1 MSIAESLIKSPHR
14 GKWNGEDLI
23 LADNRVKNHG
33 EVLTPPNIVSD
44 MLDLVSKEFSCET
57 GLNTG
62 TLPLDKTFLE
72 PSCGTG
78 NFLVQI
84 LDRKLK
90 LARTEKEIFTAVST
104 IYGID
109 IQDDNVLESRLRL
122 LEIVEEKYKTI
133 TGHEQSE
140 SFLKIIADVLEKNII
155 LGDTLFEGT
164 LKFEEKDGKVVPL
177 KTPLKFKGGMVILDN
192 SGTIH
197 KSNLISSIETY
208 ERAYFYEWSWG
219 IEIEKTKCF
228 LDEDDG
234 SEKQEEVKPMTQ
246 SDYFAKFASM
256 F

>member
-1 MSIAESLIKSPHR
+1 MLSDSLIKSPHR
-14 GKWNGEDLI
+14 GNWNGEDLI

-44 MLDLVSKEFSCET
+44 MLDLVSEKFSCET
-57 GLNTG
+57 GLDAG
-62 TLPLDKTFLE
+62 VLPLDKTFLE

-84 LDRKLK
+84 LNRKLK
-90 LARTEKEIFTAVST
+90 SARTEKDIFTSVST

-122 LEIVEEKYKTI
+122 LEIVEENYKII
-133 TGHEQSE
+133 TGLEVSE

-164 LKFEEKDGKVVPL
+164 MRFEERDGKVVPL
-177 KTPLKFKGGMVILDN
+177 KTPLSFKGGMVYLDN
-192 SGTIH
+192 QGILH
-197 KSNLISSIETY
+197 KSNLVISTETY

-219 IEIEKTKCF
+219 TKIEKKKSY
-228 LDEDDG
+228 LYEDEDNK
-234 SEKQEEVKPMTQ
+234 SVEEPKPMTQ
-246 SDYFAKFASM
+246 KDYFAKFASM

>member
-57 GLNTG
+57 GLDTG

-84 LDRKLK
+84 LNRKLK

-133 TGHEQSE
+133 TG
-140 SFLKIIADVLEKNII
+140 
-155 LGDTLFEGT
+155 
-164 LKFEEKDGKVVPL
+164 
-177 KTPLKFKGGMVILDN
+177 
-192 SGTIH
+192 
-197 KSNLISSIETY
+197 
-208 ERAYFYEWSWG
+208 
-219 IEIEKTKCF
+219 
-228 LDEDDG
+228 
-234 SEKQEEVKPMTQ
+234 VKRRCNRRFIQ
-246 SDYFAKFASM
+246 Y
-256 F
+256 